1 MQKPKSKQIQNISK
15 HIKFINK
22 TNQNMPKYK
31 NSKQIKTKQK
41 AIIYIW
47 KYTKQK
53 RKIIYFFNKTKQNKS
68 Q

>member
-15 HIKFINK
+15 HIKIINK
-22 TNQNMPKYK
+22 TNQNMPAYK
-31 NSKQIKTKQK
+31 ISKQFKTKQK

-53 RKIIYFFNKTKQNKS
+53 RKKIFF
-68 Q
+68 